1 MRIFVVEDQKIILQ
15 GVQKMFS
22 HFCDDEICG
31 FSDPIAAL
39 DAMPQLKPD
48 AVFTDIVMDGMDGL
62 ALIRSAKKLRPGCRF
77 VIFSGFAEFEYAR
90 SAISLGVDAYLLKP
104 IDRGELEQAYRTVR
118 AAVEQAPQEPP
129 EPHASLSERAMDF
142 IRANSDRQL
151 TVADVAAHL
160 HIVPNYLSNLFR
172 KETGTSVT
180 EVIRCEQ
187 MRAAAR
193 LLRTTDLYLYEIAE
207 RLGYRDVK
215 YFSLL
220 FKAYYQLTPKG
231 YRQQFNRE
239 ADDGDDA
246 GSQ

>member
-1 MRIFVVEDQKIILQ
+1 MRLFIVEDQKIILQ

-22 HFCDDEICG
+22 HFCDDEIHG

-39 DAMPQLKPD
+39 DAMAELKPD

-62 ALIRSAKKLRPGCRF
+62 ALIRSAKKIRPGCRF
-77 VIFSGFAEFEYAR
+77 VIISGFAEFEYAR

-104 IDRGELEQAYRTVR
+104 IDRTELERAYRAVR
-118 AAVEQAPQEPP
+118 DAVGEAPEEAPAQR
-129 EPHASLSERAMDF
+129 ASVSERAMDY
-142 IRANSDRQL
+142 IRANSDRPL
-151 TVADVAAHL
+151 TVADVAAHI

-207 RLGYRDVK
+207 KLGYRDVK
-215 YFSLL
+215 YFSLI
-220 FKAYYQLTPKG
+220 FKEYYQLTPKG
-231 YRQQFNRE
+231 YRQKFSRE
-239 ADDGDDA
+239 ADEDDDA
-246 GSQ
+246 PPQ